1 MRDVMLER
9 AVVTRHRAPP
19 ISEPALRLMLTLVL
33 FAALVVLVLLPV
45 GAILSKSLEDQN
57 GAFVG
62 LGNFS
67 AYLGNPSLTRSIGN
81 SLLLGALTTT
91 ITVSLAFLYAYALSR
106 SCMPLKPLFR
116 GIGLLPVLSPSLLPA
131 IALTYLFG
139 NQGFLRDL
147 LGGASIY
154 GLSGIVVA
162 QVFYCFPHALL
173 ILTTALALSDARLYE
188 AAEML
193 GASRGRMFRTI
204 TLPGARFGLI
214 SAVFVVFTIAVT
226 DFGVAKVIGGQFNV
240 LSIDI
245 YKQVIGQQ
253 NFRMGAVVGVLLLLP
268 AVLSFGVDLYVRRR
282 QKSMLSVR
290 AVVLVPEQRRGFD
303 LAMLAAAGLV
313 ALFIL
318 VLVGTALFA
327 SFVKFWPYDLSLS
340 LGNYDFA
347 AYDAAG
353 WSSYGNSLTMAAWTA
368 LIGTVF
374 AFGGAYLVEKGPGL
388 ALPRALYRALAVLPL
403 AVPGLV
409 LGLGYI
415 FFFNSPSN
423 PLNGVY
429 GGLSI
434 LVMSTIAH
442 YYTVPHLMA
451 VTALKQIDDEIEE
464 AAAALGVP
472 FWQTFSRVTLPIC
485 APTVI
490 DIATYFFLN
499 AMTTIGAVVFLYA
512 PATKLASVAV
522 VEMDDTGDTAAA
534 AAMAVMILL
543 TAAAVKLLQMLLT
556 SVILRRTQVWRL
568 RRDDGLIDDAG
579 RAPSGA

>member
-1 MRDVMLER
+1 M
-9 AVVTRHRAPP
+9 
-19 ISEPALRLMLTLVL
+19 SESVLRLALTVLLVVV
-33 FAALVVLVLLPV
+33 LVVLVLLPV
-45 GAILSKSLEDQN
+45 GAILGKSLEDQA
-57 GAFVG
+57 GSFIG
-62 LGNFS
+62 LANFR
-67 AYLGNPSLTRSIGN
+67 AYLGSPSLTRSIGN
-81 SLLLGALTTT
+81 SLLLGLLTTT
-91 ITVSLAFLYAYALSR
+91 ITISLAFLYAYALSR
-106 SCMPLKPLFR
+106 SCMPFKPLFR
-116 GIGLLPVLSPSLLPA
+116 GIGLVPILSPSLLPA

-139 NQGFLRDL
+139 NQGLLKDL
-147 LGGASIY
+147 LGGGSIY
-154 GLSGIVVA
+154 GLAGIVAA
-162 QVFYCFPHALL
+162 QVFYSFPHALMIL
-173 ILTTALALSDARLYE
+173 ITALALSDARLYE
-188 AAEML
+188 AAEIL
-193 GASRGRMFRTI
+193 GASRARMFRTI

-214 SAVFVVFTIAVT
+214 SAIFVVFTIAVT
-226 DFGVAKVIGGQFNV
+226 DFGAAKVIGGQFNV

-268 AVLSFGVDLYVRRR
+268 ALLSFAVDLYVRRR
-282 QKSMLSVR
+282 QKSMLGGR
-290 AVVLVPEQRRGFD
+290 AVVLVPEPSRVFD
-303 LAMLAAAGLV
+303 LAMLVAAGLV
-313 ALFIL
+313 ALFVV
-318 VLVGTALFA
+318 VLLGTAIFA
-327 SFVKFWPYDLSLS
+327 SLVKFWPYDLSLS
-340 LGNYDFA
+340 LNNYDFA

-353 WSSYGNSLTMAAWTA
+353 WSSYGNSLAMAAWTA
-368 LIGTVF
+368 MIGTVC
-374 AFGGAYLVEKGPGL
+374 AFGGAYLVEKGPGFV
-388 ALPRALYRALAVLPL
+388 LPRALYRGLAVLPL

-415 FFFNSPSN
+415 FFFNSVSN

-451 VTALKQIDDEIEE
+451 VTALKQINDEIEE

-472 FWQTFSRVTLPIC
+472 FWRTFVRVTLRIC
-485 APTVI
+485 VPTVI

-543 TAAAVKLLQMLLT
+543 TAAAVKILQTLLT
-556 SVILRRTQVWRL
+556 SVVVGRSQAWR
-568 RRDDGLIDDAG
+568 RRDLIDKAEH
-579 RAPSGA
+579 APVVA

>member
-1 MRDVMLER
+1 MADNPG
-9 AVVTRHRAPP
+9 AVGRRRPA
-19 ISEPALRLMLTLVL
+19 ISEPALRLVLTVALL
-33 FAALVVLVLLPV
+33 ATLVVLVLLPV
-45 GAILSKSLEDQN
+45 GAILGKSLEDQN

-62 LGNFS
+62 LANFS
-67 AYLGNPSLTRSIGN
+67 AYLANPALTRSIGN

-91 ITVSLAFLYAYALSR
+91 ITVFLAFLYAYALSR

-116 GIGLLPVLSPSLLPA
+116 GIGLLPILSPSLLPA

-139 NQGFLRDL
+139 NQGFLKDL
-147 LGGASIY
+147 LGGGSIY
-154 GLSGIVVA
+154 GLPGIVVA

-173 ILTTALALSDARLYE
+173 ILTTALALADARLYE
-188 AAEML
+188 AAETL
-193 GASRGRMFRTI
+193 GASRARMFRTI

-282 QKSMLSVR
+282 QKSMLSAR
-290 AVVLVPEQRRGFD
+290 AIMLVPEPRRSFD
-303 LAMLAAAGLV
+303 LTMLAAAGLV

-318 VLVGTALFA
+318 ALVGTALSA

-368 LIGTVF
+368 LIGTVC

-451 VTALKQIDDEIEE
+451 VTALKQIDGEIEE

-472 FWQTFSRVTLPIC
+472 FWRTFSRVTLPIC
-485 APTVI
+485 VPTVI

-556 SVILRRTQVWRL
+556 SVILRRTQAWR
-568 RRDDGLIDDAG
+568 RGRADDLIDDAG
-579 RAPSGA
+579 HAPSVA